1 MFVIFLYKGPIP
13 SLLPFSFSFS
23 FPFTLFFLSFN
34 FVNASVMFLSSS
46 EDDAKLSV
54 GIYAGGLLFFFTD
67 RDFDLL
73 LSLPLAKMFLSNL
86 FIVLVKLF
94 EAFLLELLAFPDGFD
109 TG

>member
-1 MFVIFLYKGPIP
+1 MFR
-13 SLLPFSFSFS
+13 
-23 FPFTLFFLSFN
+23 
-34 FVNASVMFLSSS
+34 SSS

-73 LSLPLAKMFLSNL
+73 LSLPLAKMFRSNL

-94 EAFLLELLAFPDGFD
+94 EAFLLELLTFPEGFETGWRNGD
-109 TG
+109 TFELLALRSFEDSVSDS